1 MLLKDL
7 VKNVGYDELILYK
20 ECIWKDVP
28 SLARYKEKE
37 KIPKK
42 YLNCVINNDFRIWV
56 SYDNALVVMVAIYWI

>member
-7 VKNVGYDELILYK
+7 VKNVSFDELVIYK

-28 SLARYKEKE
+28 PLGWYRENS

-42 YLNCVINNDFRIWV
+42 YLNCVINNDFRIWIN
-56 SYDNALVVMVAIYWI
+56 YHNDLVVMVAINWI